1 MTTEQKDNILKTIDE
16 RIDRIMDS
24 MALITDQRML
34 DMIDWEEYDKK
45 RQVLAAG
52 RTALELEKKIL
63 TEDYDNSRVE
73 RD

>member
-1 MTTEQKDNILKTIDE
+1 MTKEQKDNILITIDE

-34 DMIDWEEYDKK
+34 GMIDWEEYDKK

-52 RTALELEKKIL
+52 RTALELEKKLL
-63 TEDYDNSRVE
+63 TE
-73 RD
+73 